1 MAYGF
6 GTFSGVF
13 LFLFSFVCLL
23 AWLAGSSSH
32 ISKMMTNG
40 NGNQKWQKR
49 MKKLV
54 QETPEECLTHEKLPL
69 ESRNKMLSSLHKLD
83 SCRMREMVYEVIL
96 LT

>member
-1 MAYGF
+1 MRINNEQREVSSEKWGISSEQMMAYGF

-54 QETPEECLTHEKLPL
+54 QR
-69 ESRNKMLSSLHKLD
+69 RNTR
-83 SCRMREMVYEVIL
+83 RMFNP
-96 LT
+96 